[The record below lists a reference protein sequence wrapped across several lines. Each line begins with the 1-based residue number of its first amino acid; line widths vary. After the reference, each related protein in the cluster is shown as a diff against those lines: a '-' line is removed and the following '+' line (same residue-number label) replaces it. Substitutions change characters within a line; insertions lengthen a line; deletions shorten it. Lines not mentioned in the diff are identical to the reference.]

1 MTDDARNSMWSD
13 LNKSA
18 FKKRPV
24 NEKPVSNEEMA
35 NWLRGV
41 LGG

>member
-18 FKKRPV
+18 YKKRSVTDEPI
-24 NEKPVSNEEMA
+24 SNEDMA